1 MGCWCARR
9 PRRHR
14 GGAGRPIPPPSH
26 VEALV
31 QHLEGLEREVA
42 GVRAELERLTTHP
55 ECD

>member
-14 GGAGRPIPPPSH
+14 GGSGRPAPPPSH

-31 QHLEGLEREVA
+31 RHLEALEREVA

-55 ECD
+55 ERD

>member
-14 GGAGRPIPPPSH
+14 GGSERPTPPPSH

-31 QHLEGLEREVA
+31 RHLEALEHEVA
-42 GVRAELERLTTHP
+42 GVRAELERLTHP
-55 ECD
+55 ERD